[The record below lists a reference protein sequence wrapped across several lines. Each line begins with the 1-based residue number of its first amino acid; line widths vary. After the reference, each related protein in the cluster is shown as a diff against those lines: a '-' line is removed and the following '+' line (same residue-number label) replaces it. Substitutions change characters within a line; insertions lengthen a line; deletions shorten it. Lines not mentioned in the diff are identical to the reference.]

1 MVLCDVQEA
10 ESDGSWEDVSDEE
23 LEAERRQRR
32 RKGSLPPNGPVL
44 EEIAQQELA
53 QQASS
58 SS

>member
-1 MVLCDVQEA
+1 MPVQGA

-23 LEAERRQRR
+23 RAAERRSRR
-32 RKGSLPPNGPVL
+32 RKGSLPPDGPVL

-53 QQASS
+53 QEASS